1 MRLLGEFYFE
11 KYIFENEAKTSK
23 NKKLVLV
30 IYDIVDNKRRNKF
43 VKFLEGYG
51 VRVQKSAFEMII
63 NSNQYNQMVQ
73 RIPFLIGEEDNV
85 RVYKLKLE
93 GDVKAWG
100 SGMSE
105 AEDIIII

>member
-1 MRLLGEFYFE
+1 MGESYFE
-11 KYIFENEAKTSK
+11 KYIFENDVKASK

-30 IYDIVDNKRRNKF
+30 IYDIVSNKRRNKF

-63 NSNQYNQMVQ
+63 NTSQYNQMV
-73 RIPFLIGEEDNV
+73 RKTPFLIEMEDNV

-100 SGMSE
+100 SDMSE